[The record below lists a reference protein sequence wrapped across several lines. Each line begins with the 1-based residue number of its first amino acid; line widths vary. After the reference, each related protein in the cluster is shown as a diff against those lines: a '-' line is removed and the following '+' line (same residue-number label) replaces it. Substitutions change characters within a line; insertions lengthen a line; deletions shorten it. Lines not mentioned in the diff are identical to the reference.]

1 METKLLNQEG
11 KEIGTI
17 ELNESVFGI
26 DVNEGLIHRAL
37 VYQLANARQVV
48 AHTKTRGEV
57 RGSTRK
63 IFKQKGT
70 GKARAWGNRSPIRI
84 GGWVTFGPR
93 NTVNFTKA
101 MNKKERRLALFSA
114 LSSKVRTNSLIV
126 VDSISL
132 SEMKTKRA
140 VSVFSKLPYTKS
152 LLLALPGKDEVLQKA
167 MSNIA
172 NAKYTRADYLNI
184 VDLLKYDTLVLLKD
198 SVKRIE
204 EVFLK

>member
-70 GKARAWGNRSPIRI
+70 GKARAGGNRSPIRI
-84 GGWVTFGPR
+84 GGGVTFGPR

-101 MNKKERRLALFSA
+101 MNKKERRLALCSI
-114 LSSKVRTNSLIV
+114 LSSKVKSNNVLVLDTLNF
-126 VDSISL
+126 
-132 SEMKTKRA
+132 SEAKTKNM
-140 VSVFSKLPYTKS
+140 VSVLNTIPYTKNV
-152 LLLALPGKDEVLQKA
+152 LLALASKNEVIEKSA
-167 MSNIA
+167 RNIP
-172 NAKYTRADYLNI
+172 NVKTLTTDYLNI
-184 VDLLKYDTLVLLKD
+184 QDLLKYTTLVLLKD
-198 SVKRIE
+198 GVEKLNTLR
-204 EVFLK
+204 

>member
-101 MNKKERRLALFSA
+101 MNKKERRLALCSI
-114 LSSKVRTNSLIV
+114 LSSKVKSNNVLVLDTLNF
-126 VDSISL
+126 
-132 SEMKTKRA
+132 SEAKTKNM
-140 VSVFSKLPYTKS
+140 VSVLNTLPYTKNV
-152 LLLALPGKDEVLQKA
+152 LLALASKNEVIEKSA
-167 MSNIA
+167 RNIP
-172 NAKYTRADYLNI
+172 NVKTLTTDYLNI
-184 VDLLKYDTLVLLKD
+184 QDLLKYTTLVLLKD
-198 SVKRIE
+198 GVEKLNTLR
-204 EVFLK
+204 

>member
-70 GKARAWGNRSPIRI
+70 GKARAWGTRSPIRI

-101 MNKKERRLALFSA
+101 MNKKERRLALCSI
-114 LSSKVRTNSLIV
+114 LSSKVKSNNVLVLDTLNF
-126 VDSISL
+126 
-132 SEMKTKRA
+132 SEAKTKNM
-140 VSVFSKLPYTKS
+140 VSVLNTIPYTKNV
-152 LLLALPGKDEVLQKA
+152 LLALASKNEVIEKSA
-167 MSNIA
+167 RNIP
-172 NAKYTRADYLNI
+172 NVKTLTTDYLNI
-184 VDLLKYDTLVLLKD
+184 QDLLKYTTLVLLKD
-198 SVKRIE
+198 GVEKLNTLR
-204 EVFLK
+204 

>member
-101 MNKKERRLALFSA
+101 MNKKERRLALCSI
-114 LSSKVRTNSLIV
+114 LSSKVKSNNVLVLDTLNF
-126 VDSISL
+126 
-132 SEMKTKRA
+132 SEAKTKNM
-140 VSVFSKLPYTKS
+140 VSVLSTLPYTKNV
-152 LLLALPGKDEVLQKA
+152 LLALASKNEVIEKSA
-167 MSNIA
+167 RNIP
-172 NAKYTRADYLNI
+172 NVKTLTTDYLNI
-184 VDLLKYDTLVLLKD
+184 QDLLKYTTLVLLKD
-198 SVKRIE
+198 GVEKLNTLR
-204 EVFLK
+204 